1 MRTDFIQRKPRE
13 SQGIFIVV
21 HVHVMRNKACFL
33 KCTVKF
39 ENQLYVRIFCCCF
52 FPLKCQFHNQS
63 DGLLIRD
70 LASVS
75 FSCFLQMSVL
85 GVCHF
90 GKRVWNSTKRA
101 DWFTETTTKTYSHRW
116 SYCVLKSSWKVEI
129 YDVRCVQV
137 RSEQNGDVPFLH
149 KIQQDF
155 LNTITLW
162 IKTCFNISE
171 IVKANLGH
179 VTW

>member
-1 MRTDFIQRKPRE
+1 
-13 SQGIFIVV
+13 
-21 HVHVMRNKACFL
+21 MRNKACFL

-39 ENQLYVRIFCCCF
+39 ENQLYVRIFFCCFF

-85 GVCHF
+85 GVCNF
-90 GKRVWNSTKRA
+90 GKRVWNPTKRA
-101 DWFTETTTKTYSHRW
+101 DWFTETTTKTYGHRW
-116 SYCVLKSSWKVEI
+116 SYCVLKSSWKVVI
-129 YDVRCVQV
+129 YDVRCIQV